1 MKTTILKISAALSV
15 LAMTATPAF
24 ADSWVNNVKRVVA
37 SKQTY
42 PRTAQMRGEEGTAQ
56 VKVYVSASGKVEK
69 AELVGSSGSRSL
81 DKEAVSLMTRVG
93 SLPAPPAGTSSVVLP
108 LTWKLI

>member
-1 MKTTILKISAALSV
+1 MKSVLKISAALCV
-15 LAMTATPAF
+15 LALTATPSF
-24 ADSWVNNVKRVVA
+24 ADDWLNTVKRTIA

-42 PRTAQMRGEEGTAQ
+42 PRTAQMRGEEGTAK
-56 VKVYVSASGKVEK
+56 VKITVSAAGKVEA
-69 AELVGSSGSRSL
+69 AELVGSSGSTTL

-93 SLPAPPAGTSSVVLP
+93 NLPAPPAGTNSVVVP